1 MTLMKNKKI
10 VYVGLSADILHEG
23 HINILK
29 TANQY
34 GDVIVGLLTDE
45 AIASYKSIPY
55 LDFKKRKV
63 VVENIKYVSK
73 VVSQNTLDYVKN
85 LNLIKPNYVVHGD
98 DWKRGI
104 QKKTRDRVVSALKKW
119 SGKLIEPKYTKNIS
133 STDIKKKISNILL
146 SPNNRVSRLRRLFDS
161 KDIVRILESHNSLTG
176 LIIENIKV
184 LKKNNSNE
192 FDGMWSSSLTDSATK
207 GKPDN
212 SSVDFSAR
220 LLSLND
226 MMEVTTKLLVFDADN
241 GGQLEHLPFL
251 VRSLERSGASAII
264 MEDKIGLKKNSLF
277 KNQTDTKQDK
287 PELFAKKIKQV
298 CKSRKNK
305 DFMMIARIESF
316 IVGKGLN
323 DALKRAEVY
332 SKAGADAILIHSK
345 EKTPAEIFSFAR
357 EFKKSKNFIPLVSVP
372 STYSKVYEKDLVK
385 NGFKLVIYAN
395 QLLRAAYPAMQFTAK
410 KILENSRAFEIEKK
424 IIPIKE
430 IINLIKND

>member
-1 MTLMKNKKI
+1 MKNDKV

-29 TANQY
+29 IANSY
-34 GDVIVGLLTDE
+34 GKVIVGLLTDE
-45 AIASYKSIPY
+45 AIASYKNVPY
-55 LDFKKRKV
+55 LSFKQRKV
-63 VVENIKYVSK
+63 VLENLKYVNNVIAQK
-73 VVSQNTLDYVKN
+73 TLDYVDN
-85 LNLIKPNYVVHGD
+85 LNLIKPDFVVHGK
-98 DWKRGI
+98 DWKSGV
-104 QKKTRDRVVSALKKW
+104 QKKTRDRVIKTLKKW
-119 SGKLIEPKYTKNIS
+119 SGKLIEPKYTENIS
-133 STDIKKKISNILL
+133 STIIKNKISEIL
-146 SPNNRVSRLRRLFDS
+146 SPENRVSRLKRLIYS

-176 LIIENIKV
+176 LIIENISV
-184 LKKNNSNE
+184 IKKSKKIE

-212 SSVDFSAR
+212 SSVDFSTR
-220 LLSLND
+220 LSSLNN
-226 MMEVTTKLLVFDADN
+226 MMEVTSKLLVFDADN

-251 VRSLERSGASAII
+251 VRSLERLGASAII
-264 MEDKIGLKKNSLF
+264 MEDKIGRKKNSLF
-277 KNQTDTKQDK
+277 KNQSDTKQDK
-287 PELFAKKIKQV
+287 PELFARKIKQI
-298 CKSRKNK
+298 CKSRKNN
-305 DFMMIARIESF
+305 DFMVIARIESF
-316 IVGKGLN
+316 IVGKGLK

-372 STYSKVYEKDLVK
+372 STYSKVYEKDLIR

-395 QLLRAAYPAMQFTAK
+395 QLLRAAYPAMQFTAR
-410 KILENSRAFEIEKK
+410 KILENSRTFEIEKK

>member
-1 MTLMKNKKI
+1 MKNIKN

-29 TANQY
+29 IASQY
-34 GDVIVGLLTDE
+34 GNVIVGLLTDE
-45 AIASYKSIPY
+45 AIASYKNIPY
-55 LDFKKRKV
+55 LDYNKRKI

-73 VVSQNTLDYVKN
+73 VIPQDTLDYVQN
-85 LNLIKPNYVVHGD
+85 LELIKPNFVVHGD
-98 DWKRGI
+98 DWKFGV
-104 QKKTRDRVVSALKKW
+104 QKKTRDRVVKILKKW

-133 STDIKKKISNILL
+133 STSIKKKISNIL
-146 SPNNRVSRLRRLFDS
+146 SFQENRVSRLKRLFNS
-161 KDIVRILESHNSLTG
+161 KNIVRILESHNSLTG
-176 LIIENIKV
+176 LIIEN
-184 LKKNNSNE
+184 LKIVKNSNNYE

-212 SSVDFSAR
+212 SSVDFSTR
-220 LLSLND
+220 LTSLND

-251 VRSLERSGASAII
+251 VRSLERCGASAII

-277 KNQTDTKQDK
+277 KNQSDTKQDK
-287 PELFAKKIKQV
+287 PDIFAKKIKQI

-305 DFMMIARIESF
+305 DFMVIARIESF
-316 IVGKGLN
+316 IVGKGLK
-323 DALKRAEVY
+323 DALKRAEIY

-345 EKTPAEIFSFAR
+345 EKTPTEIFSFAK

-372 STYSKVYEKDLVK
+372 STYSKVYEKDLIR

-395 QLLRAAYPAMQFTAK
+395 QLLRAAYPAMQFAAK